1 MKRKGIT
8 LIELM
13 LVITIL
19 SILSSIAIVRY
30 DIYVIKARRHN
41 AIGAGLEI
49 YNSVMWL
56 YKEENKD
63 WSRFGIITRVKEV
76 ADIDL
81 DNVEFVND
89 TINQLKLRYKHE
101 SKYYS
106 LVVDLANL
114 SYKVI
119 EIGSNIIV
127 YP

>member
-8 LIELM
+8 LIELVI
-13 LVITIL
+13 VITIL
-19 SILSSIAIVRY
+19 SILSSIAVVGY
-30 DIYVIKARRHN
+30 DIYVVKARRYN
-41 AIGAGLEI
+41 AIGAGAEI

-63 WSRFGIITRVKEV
+63 WSRFGIKTRVKAV
-76 ADIDL
+76 TDIEL
-81 DNVEFVND
+81 DNVEFIND
-89 TINQLKLRYKHE
+89 SVSQLKLRFKHE

-106 LVVDLANL
+106 LVVNLADL

-119 EIGSNIIV
+119 EIISNIII